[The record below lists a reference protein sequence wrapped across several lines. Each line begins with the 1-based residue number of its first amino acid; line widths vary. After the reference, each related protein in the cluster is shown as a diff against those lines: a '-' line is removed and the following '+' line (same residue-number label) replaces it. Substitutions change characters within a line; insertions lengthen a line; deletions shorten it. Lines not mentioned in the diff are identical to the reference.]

1 MTKKWGVIQGK
12 LDLLQVSGELERVIR
27 VVKIVGVL
35 LYMVILKAFDLLQ
48 SRDI

>member
-1 MTKKWGVIQGK
+1 MTEKWCVIQGK

>member
-1 MTKKWGVIQGK
+1 MTEKWSVIQGK

-35 LYMVILKAFDLLQ
+35 LYMVILKAFDLLH

>member
-1 MTKKWGVIQGK
+1 MTEKWGVIQRK

-35 LYMVILKAFDLLQ
+35 LYMVILKAFDLLH
-48 SRDI
+48 SRHI